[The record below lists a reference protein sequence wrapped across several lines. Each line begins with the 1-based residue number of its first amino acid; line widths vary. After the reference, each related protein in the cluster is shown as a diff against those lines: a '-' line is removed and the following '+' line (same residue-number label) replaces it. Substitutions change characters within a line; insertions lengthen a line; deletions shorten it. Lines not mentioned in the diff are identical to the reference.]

1 MNIWLPY
8 VEGGSGTDVFTH
20 SLADGL
26 RDLGH
31 RVNVQRFA
39 HHWQYF
45 PWRLKAVPA
54 PSGCEAIIANSWNA
68 FAFRR
73 SGCRLLAVEHLCV
86 LDPALTPYRS
96 FPQSV
101 FHNTLVRH
109 YERASAKA
117 ADITV
122 AVSQYTRDALA
133 RQVPDSSPKVILNA
147 VDCDFFHPV
156 DSRPD
161 RGVFRLLFV
170 GNLSRRKGA
179 DMLPGILNHLGDSFE
194 LHYTAGLRAPDF
206 LQGLA
211 NAHPLGKLDHQQV
224 REAYRHA
231 DVLVF
236 PTRLEGLPLVAM
248 EAMACGTPVVA
259 SDSSSLPEVIRH
271 GVTGMLCPQDD
282 EQAFAEAIASLA
294 YDPQRLRRMSEAART
309 DAVERFCRPR
319 MAREYADLLQ
329 SAQVDA
335 Q

>member
-122 AVSQYTRDALA
+122 AVDVLGTTGEAFTAGIAWGLA
-133 RQVPDSSPKVILNA
+133 RRLPLERTLLLGNA
-147 VDCDFFHPV
+147 
-156 DSRPD
+156 
-161 RGVFRLLFV
+161 
-170 GNLSRRKGA
+170 
-179 DMLPGILNHLGDSFE
+179 LG
-194 LHYTAGLRAPDF
+194 
-206 LQGLA
+206 GLA
-211 NAHPLGKLDHQQV
+211 TRRLGAQ
-224 REAYRHA
+224 
-231 DVLVF
+231 
-236 PTRLEGLPLVAM
+236 T
-248 EAMACGTPVVA
+248 
-259 SDSSSLPEVIRH
+259 SLPDWSEVAAIT
-271 GVTGMLCPQDD
+271 GV
-282 EQAFAEAIASLA
+282 AE
-294 YDPQRLRRMSEAART
+294 SEW
-309 DAVERFCRPR
+309 
-319 MAREYADLLQ
+319 RE
-329 SAQVDA
+329 
-335 Q
+335 